1 MNAWACLLSSFVATL
16 FILVIY
22 TVLDAHYAEPA
33 QCPQGVLLFL
43 LLITVFLL
51 QYAELPLMGKKM
63 GVSLLAIY
71 LLTYH
76 DHQQTSLEVWRYF
89 ISVVIGCGF
98 ALVGVIAPLPLPRLA
113 GEEVRGRLSYYCK
126 TVSALLRE
134 EVTAWL
140 HEPLKKDILEA
151 ILPSASLDCSSQEG
165 RSLSLSSPGLQTGIT
180 QALLTSAQQRWRRLR
195 LLLTAVIAFR
205 RSSLYRI
212 GWLCNSSFHA
222 KSRYLRSEMIV
233 YLLQELD
240 TLRKRNNEALFEP
253 FSRGM
258 ARRRFV
264 RCLQLISTLLAILL
278 HFERQIS
285 ALETKSQYHAIFVRF
300 FADPNF
306 RRALY
311 QLVDA
316 VCDVLTSLF
325 DPSQGNHLAATHRSS
340 GGIGESSDYSPLQR
354 QDEEIDEEEEQ
365 MFEQAQEERDGEGRY
380 ARLKDL
386 AERMCRL
393 VAAREEFEEV
403 YFSLRNYIYYG
414 IVLSPSVPGG
424 EIDSDADCP
433 PLLADVSFIL
443 NTSLFLLDAVGDHL
457 LYFHRKDDLFLCR
470 QELIVHQRFQDK
482 RNEIRRKYRESP
494 SGGKARRRR
503 RAMSWRVLYWI
514 FSLASSC
521 RSLIRSSIKLFAE
534 LLPNQM
540 PVLCVQYD
548 SVARRWQWRYTPA
561 IHARLLSA
569 VMVSLA
575 MTIAGAYGIYAHR
588 PQVSLASFTIAY
600 LAGGSASGINIMTC
614 INRSIGTVLSCIYVV
629 FVVFIFNSY
638 KDSTSNQSVIY
649 LSEAWLLGTTSVL
662 FQLPATYVRSYP
674 LYSYSGT
681 VAGFTAALLLINTNL
696 STSQAID
703 RILDTFLGVAV
714 YVALELAFFA
724 QSSESVLL
732 SDLDTFLKGV
742 DVHFSQ
748 FHSHF
753 QSLESRAGST
763 PRRGAAMGGDGGG
776 GGGAE
781 VEDRKLSLV
790 QSLSSTNTIALD
802 RLAATLLRQR
812 EMLPFYKSEPRLL
825 VAPALPDRLLQEML
839 SFEDQAL
846 LSLQMMQFVVNKIY
860 LTGRRRRRRRYLEVV
875 QLYQDIAEIIRRLN
889 APPPPPPPSPAAP
902 PPDDYQ
908 LHEGEQQQQ
917 EEEEE
922 GEHSEIVNCHRQYR
936 EELSAVTRRR
946 EQSIS
951 TQQQQ
956 EEEQEQQQHQQEEE
970 EQVVAVETDNIT
982 LSLSSSPYIP
992 LNLSIVTQDDEE
1004 GDQLAAQQ
1012 QGNPPPP
1019 PPAIVV
1025 AEKTHTL
1032 PDFEA
1037 MLLPLQPQF
1046 IKVEQLVSAALASL
1060 TQALL
1065 LLRRVECHG
1074 AQSFF
1079 SQYLALLRLYPASSA
1094 PQALAQI
1101 NHRRFLQM
1109 IAQQHCR
1116 KEQQEEEQEQE
1127 GRAIKI
1133 HSLYFGEMR
1142 SEEIDG
1148 LFQDFQETI
1157 KSLQDAVILPLEA
1170 IVHTL
1175 GGADSPLP
1183 PSAGGSVAGGATT
1196 SSSVSSSSKKLKGK
1210 KAKKGKRRG
1219 PRLSAEAVRVI
1230 REQKRIASNDEMKVV
1245 CTLLEATQL
1254 LLSALQGLAK
1264 TISRLQAFRDISV
1277 TQDGL

>member
-1 MNAWACLLSSFVATL
+1 MSTVKALLGHRFSLFGPRSELWRVHWSLRTCLSTAVFCFFYLFVPTRTRLVKYSDASFVGFVTLLVKDVTLGATTMNAWACLLSSFVATL

-494 SGGKARRRR
+494 S
-503 RAMSWRVLYWI
+503 
-514 FSLASSC
+514 
-521 RSLIRSSIKLFAE
+521 SIKLFAE

-846 LSLQMMQFVVNKIY
+846 LK
-860 LTGRRRRRRRYLEVV
+860 
-875 QLYQDIAEIIRRLN
+875 
-889 APPPPPPPSPAAP
+889 
-902 PPDDYQ
+902 
-908 LHEGEQQQQ
+908 
-917 EEEEE
+917 
-922 GEHSEIVNCHRQYR
+922 IVNCHRQYR